1 MDGNGPTSGDPVKM
15 KVLLLGNDP
24 VAIDSVYCHLV
35 HLDPQMVP
43 TNVHGETMGL
53 GTWRE
58 ENIRL
63 LTDWWEITM
72 QGGSGTFRKSGFQC
86 RP

>member
-43 TNVHGETMGL
+43 TNVHGEDD
-53 GTWRE
+53 GTWYLE
-58 ENIRL
+58 
-63 LTDWWEITM
+63 
-72 QGGSGTFRKSGFQC
+72 GRKYPAVNG
-86 RP
+86 RW